1 MKNQS
6 FIIFLFI
13 LLMSIV
19 GANAL
24 AHDIEAKNA
33 DGVTIYYRWINNK
46 TELMVSFIGNDE
58 SLYPDRYYGNVVIP
72 RSVKYDGMSY
82 TVTGIDSY
90 AFWRCSGLTSVTI
103 PKSVAGIGFAAFSD
117 CSGLMTIVSEIEMP
131 FKIHDST
138 FGGDPYEVAEL
149 IVPKGTK
156 ALYQTTEGW
165 YNFKKITESSVSDN
179 SNPTPTPPPPVTT
192 VVKVNITI
200 KNTTS
205 KDITIRPRLT
215 FFLNYKGQCAE
226 LVVESLFGDD
236 TKTIAAGGEET
247 FSNIEIPGSRD
258 YLDCHFADRE
268 VMNIASIP
276 ANVNNVMLYDQNWNS
291 STIVPDMIDTS
302 EEFSDGG
309 SYTIVYSKETQPEPT
324 PVDPT
329 PVDPTPVDPT
339 PVDPTPVDPAIGSTF
354 YQGGIYYKVGDNQT
368 VSVISGEVN
377 YSGDVVIPSQV
388 TYDGK
393 NYSVTSI
400 KSGAFD
406 RCKMTS
412 VTIPGSITSI
422 GAEAFCDC
430 ISLSSVYITDLD
442 AWCKISF
449 GYRESNPLYYAH
461 HLFLD
466 GAEIRDLRIPNSV
479 TYIAR
484 QTFEYCDGL
493 TSVEIPNSVTSIGDG
508 AFKKCS
514 GLTSV
519 TIPKSVTSIGELVFG
534 GCSGLNSIKVEKG
547 NLYFFSIDGCNAIID
562 ISSNT
567 LLCGCKNTVIPN
579 NVKSIGSYAFYG
591 CSGLTSLTIPGSV
604 TRISDRA
611 FQSCISLS
619 SITIPN
625 SVKFIG
631 DYAFGWCTG
640 LTSVISEIKQPYKI
654 SDNVFSGFAAELIVP
669 EGTKALYQATEGWN
683 KFSKI
688 TEVSNTSQNYY
699 VIGAGAGWT
708 TTGARTQKFNHSGAD
723 IYEDPIFTI
732 IVESG
737 GDDCWFAIGDDAA
750 LDAIDGGD
758 WTKLLGTKGA
768 NEDLSGTM
776 DYRYNLGGDHS
787 FHVTGAKKL
796 KITLNMMDYSYTIE
810 PINIADAYY
819 LIGGPGEWTAES
831 AMTMQFSHSEKDVLE
846 DPVFTYVLEGG
857 QDLWFAFG
865 DKEAI
870 EAVGNGVWNLLYG
883 TTGDNM
889 ELSGSFKRRIDLDGD
904 HSFNVYGNAEKYIFS
919 INMAEMTYEITP
931 INITDP
937 IQKSRF
943 YFDGICY
950 YVDDNENVSVVSRV
964 PKYKGDIYIP
974 EKATYYNG
982 KIYTVSRIGNTAFSD
997 CSSLTSVTIPKS
1009 VASIGYGVFSG
1020 CSGLTSIKVESSNPY
1035 YDSRNDCN
1043 AIIETSSNVLIAG
1056 CKNTIIPN
1064 SVTSIGQGAFS
1075 GCSGLTSVTIP
1086 NSVTS
1091 IGKSAFYNCSGM
1103 TSVVIPNSAKSIG
1116 DEAFSGCSGLTS
1128 ATIPNSVTSIG
1139 AYAFLGCSNLMTIV
1153 SEIEKPF
1160 EVNCFNFD
1168 TSAAELIVPK
1178 GTKAL
1183 YQATEGWNKFT
1194 KITEAGDKDEVA
1206 FAIDGINYQGSKSEK
1221 NVVVKSMDTSKIW
1234 VEIPASVS
1242 YDGKIYQVTGID
1254 DDALKGSSMA
1264 ALIWNVEIVLPNN
1277 IFSNASIGSNFLL
1290 YVKSASYAPS
1300 SVKNVIESNMAS
1312 SIQLSDDGGPFYCPQ
1327 TFTARSISYTHNY
1340 SMETGGNGKGWETL
1354 ALPFDVQKILHST
1367 RGEIVPFPSYNSGST
1382 QKPFWL
1388 ANFSGNGFRRT
1399 AAVLANE
1406 PYIIAM
1412 PNSSSYRNEYNL
1424 AGDVTFSADNV
1435 QVPKTPSFSGTFVP
1449 AFATVAKSSSV
1460 YALNVNNRNVKYSGS
1475 YDAGSRFISGLRDV
1489 RPFEAYMTSGSSSRG
1504 VIEINFDDGTTGI
1517 EAILFTA
1524 DDCQEMTIHALSGQQ
1539 VTRTTQRDFGQV
1551 WDNLPKGVYIV
1562 NGKKKIK

>member
-1 MKNQS
+1 MLTVVV
-6 FIIFLFI
+6 I
-13 LLMSIV
+13 MVSIPLCAYDFKSGGICYNINGNSV
-19 GANAL
+19 SVTSGSSYKGDIVIPAEVKYNGKTYSVTSIGGAAFEGCGSL
-24 AHDIEAKNA
+24 TS
-33 DGVTIYYRWINNK
+33 VTIPSSI
-46 TELMVSFIGNDE
+46 TSIGNE
-58 SLYPDRYYGNVVIP
+58 
-72 RSVKYDGMSY
+72 
-82 TVTGIDSY
+82 
-90 AFWRCSGLTSVTI
+90 AFWDCYSLSAVYISDLAAWCSISFSEHESNPLHWAHHLFLNGVEIKDLIIPNSVTSIAYRVFEYCNGLTSVTI
-103 PKSVAGIGFAAFSD
+103 PSNVTSIGSLAFRGCSGLTSIKVESGNTHYDSRDGCNAIIEKSSNSLLFGCMNTIIPNSVTSIASYAFSD
-117 CSGLMTIVSEIEMP
+117 CSGLKSITIPNSVTSIGENAFNPCSGLTTIVSEIEKP
-131 FKIHDST
+131 FDLGSWAFSYT
-138 FGGDPYEVAEL
+138 TSGEAEL

-156 ALYQTTEGW
+156 AAYQATGGW
-165 YNFKKITESSVSDN
+165 QNFKKITESSAND
-179 SNPTPTPPPPVTT
+179 NPTPTPTPTP
-192 VVKVNITI
+192 
-200 KNTTS
+200 S
-205 KDITIRPRLT
+205 
-215 FFLNYKGQCAE
+215 
-226 LVVESLFGDD
+226 
-236 TKTIAAGGEET
+236 
-247 FSNIEIPGSRD
+247 
-258 YLDCHFADRE
+258 
-268 VMNIASIP
+268 
-276 ANVNNVMLYDQNWNS
+276 
-291 STIVPDMIDTS
+291 
-302 EEFSDGG
+302 
-309 SYTIVYSKETQPEPT
+309 PT

-329 PVDPTPVDPT
+329 PVNPEPTPVLAPEQTISINLNIKNKAGLDIPLDGMITFVLSNPDASGKYHGVLNDGSVYTGSFNGERITFSDKVTLGAGKTRKFFVKGNLGGRSPLDPSKLAEAGYYSNVLLYVNNPSNILVDNMDPSIIFQEGGTYDITISSYNPAPT
-339 PVDPTPVDPAIGSTF
+339 PTPTPSFYSGGLYYVITDNNEISVTRGDSR
-354 YQGGIYYKVGDNQT
+354 YQGDI
-368 VSVISGEVN
+368 I
-377 YSGDVVIPSQV
+377 IPERV
-388 TYDGK
+388 TYEGIS
-393 NYSVTSI
+393 YSVTSI
-400 KSGAFD
+400 GGAAFEG
-406 RCKMTS
+406 CGSLTS
-412 VTIPGSITSI
+412 VTIP
-422 GAEAFCDC
+422 
-430 ISLSSVYITDLD
+430 
-442 AWCKISF
+442 
-449 GYRESNPLYYAH
+449 
-461 HLFLD
+461 
-466 GAEIRDLRIPNSV
+466 NSV
-479 TYIAR
+479 I
-484 QTFEYCDGL
+484 
-493 TSVEIPNSVTSIGDG
+493 NIGMQ
-508 AFKKCS
+508 AFAYCS

-519 TIPKSVTSIGELVFG
+519 TIPNSVM
-534 GCSGLNSIKVEKG
+534 
-547 NLYFFSIDGCNAIID
+547 
-562 ISSNT
+562 
-567 LLCGCKNTVIPN
+567 
-579 NVKSIGSYAFYG
+579 SIGSSAFFG
-591 CSGLTSLTIPGSV
+591 CNGLTTITTEIEKPFKIDSY
-604 TRISDRA
+604 TFSDD
-611 FQSCISLS
+611 IYY
-619 SITIPN
+619 
-625 SVKFIG
+625 V
-631 DYAFGWCTG
+631 
-640 LTSVISEIKQPYKI
+640 
-654 SDNVFSGFAAELIVP
+654 AELIVP
-669 EGTKALYQATEGWN
+669 HGTKTLYEATEGWN

-732 IVESG
+732 ILESG

-1264 ALIWNVEIVLPNN
+1264 ALIWNVEVVLPNN

-1388 ANFSGNGFRRT
+1388 ANFYGNGFRRT

-1435 QVPKTPSFSGTFVP
+1435 LVAKTPSFSGTFVP
-1449 AFATVAKSSSV
+1449 AFSTVAKSSSV
-1460 YALNVNNRNVKYSGS
+1460 YALNVNNRNVKYTGS

-1489 RPFEAYMTSGSSSRG
+1489 HPFEAYIFDSSTRG
-1504 VIEINFDDGTTGI
+1504 IVEINFDNGTTDMLDI
-1517 EAILFTA
+1517 MFSSDES
-1524 DDCQEMTIHALSGQQ
+1524 QEVTIHSLSGQQ
-1539 VTRTTQRDFGQV
+1539 VTRTTQRDFDTV
-1551 WDNLPKGVYIV
+1551 WQQLPRGIYIV
-1562 NGKKKIK
+1562 NGKKWIK